1 MRRICFWKPSLI
13 LSILLL
19 MAGVLPAPSSAAD
32 SGTAVEAKA
41 MLERGVAALKANKAN
56 ALAKFQKGES
66 GFKDRDLYVFCI
78 GPDGTWSAHP
88 DLKGQR
94 VKDWVTAA
102 GKAPAEEMFNE
113 AKEGKIS
120 ELSYLFHRPGATKH
134 EDVPKVTYFTKVGD
148 QVCGVGYYP

>member
-1 MRRICFWKPSLI
+1 MN
-13 LSILLL
+13 
-19 MAGVLPAPSSAAD
+19 ADTVGVLPQFTLGWSASSRAFCPQGCPNAAH
-32 SGTAVEAKA
+32 SLLEAI
-41 MLERGVAALKANKAN
+41 ANAD

-134 EDVPKVTYFTKVGD
+134 EDVPKVTYFTKVGG
-148 QVCGVGYYP
+148 QVCGVGYLP